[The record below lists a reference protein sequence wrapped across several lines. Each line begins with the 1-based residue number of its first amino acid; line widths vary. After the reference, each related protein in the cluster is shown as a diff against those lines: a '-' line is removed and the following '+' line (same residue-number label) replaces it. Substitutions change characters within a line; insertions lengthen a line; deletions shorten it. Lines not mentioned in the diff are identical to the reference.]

1 VHENHLMIRSEDVVN
16 FGLPGYVHLA
26 TFEETVLDKLGEP
39 HNSCDEN
46 TDVLRNPLADE
57 MAARGSGYSQSLCF
71 NLCIL
76 HYIEIKCDCSLEY
89 QLWSNGS
96 DTCRD
101 ECVMGVLD
109 SFDYTKMCT
118 WCPVKC
124 DSVLLELQLEKQRLS
139 DMKYF
144 GDIIKIE
151 MNKTNNKFS
160 NYTFEALTERLI
172 LLNLKFWKPHNIEI
186 REMPKTTFSSLI
198 GDLGGTI
205 GNYII
210 HSKIRKNLQSFFL
223 LFLLFFSNLKES
235 FWALASS
242 ASWKFLRRFSRLCG
256 CLWRKIIKIKKP
268 Q

>member
-1 VHENHLMIRSEDVVN
+1 
-16 FGLPGYVHLA
+16 
-26 TFEETVLDKLGEP
+26 
-39 HNSCDEN
+39 
-46 TDVLRNPLADE
+46 
-57 MAARGSGYSQSLCF
+57 
-71 NLCIL
+71 
-76 HYIEIKCDCSLEY
+76 
-89 QLWSNGS
+89 
-96 DTCRD
+96 
-101 ECVMGVLD
+101 MGVLD

-124 DSVLLELQLEKQRLS
+124 DSVLLELQLEKQRLR

-223 LFLLFFSNLKES
+223 LFFVVLFKFKGIFLGFSFIS
-235 FWALASS
+235 FVEILETIFTIMWMLVE
-242 ASWKFLRRFSRLCG
+242 KNN
-256 CLWRKIIKIKKP
+256 KNKKAP
-268 Q
+268 VT

>member
-1 VHENHLMIRSEDVVN
+1 MHENHLIIRSEDVVN

-26 TFEETVLDKLGEP
+26 TFEETVLDMLGEP

-109 SFDYTKMCT
+109 SFDYTEKCT

-124 DSVLLELQLEKQRLS
+124 DSVLLELQLEKQRLR

-144 GDIIKIE
+144 GDIIRIE
-151 MNKTNNKFS
+151 MNKTNDKFL

-205 GNYII
+205 GNYLFYLK
-210 HSKIRKNLQSFFL
+210 SGKICKVSFYFFL
-223 LFLLFFSNLKES
+223 LLFSNLKES

-242 ASWKFLRRFSRLCG
+242 AS
-256 CLWRKIIKIKKP
+256 
-268 Q
+268 